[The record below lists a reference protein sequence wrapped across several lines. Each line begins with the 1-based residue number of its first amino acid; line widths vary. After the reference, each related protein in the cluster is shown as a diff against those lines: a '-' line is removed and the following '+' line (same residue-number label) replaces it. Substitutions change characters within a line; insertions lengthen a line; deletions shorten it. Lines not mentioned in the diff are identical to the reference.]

1 MRRSSFVY
9 LTFASSL
16 ALPLISDVKA
26 DTNTSPFSGGNL
38 ATSGLSGSSSTGGS
52 ISINNS
58 TSATS
63 SSTSSSSINTSASL
77 TPSATIAP
85 TSVNITPASNIIIT
99 PSTLSPQSV
108 SLSTINGG
116 AAGEIREIGTLN
128 NGTASWLY
136 DVSDNG
142 LVAIGTSYDGS
153 ANNAMRTFRWTAEGG
168 AQSIGTLQGYTHVN
182 AVAISGDGNTLVGE
196 VHNKQNGSINPQY
209 QAYRWT
215 QSTGLVGLGYLTGYT
230 DSYAADVNQNGQII
244 VGSGSGGNQ
253 SSDSQAFRWTE
264 QTGMVGLGFLNNGKN
279 SDAYSISGDGR
290 VIVGNAD
297 DGSTGK
303 SVAFRWTE
311 AEGMKS
317 LGQLG
322 NSRDIAWAVSNDGSV
337 IVGQS
342 DFYNNNVFSRGSFR
356 WTAAT
361 GMTNLGVLNGGNS
374 SVATDVSGNGLV
386 IVGTANDGADNN
398 AYRAYR
404 WTNETGMQT
413 VEKWLSENGVQ
424 VDSGLKTDIAYATN
438 TDGSVVVG
446 QLANK
451 HGFLAR
457 VNNSY
462 GNGLIDT
469 ANYASSL
476 QASAAIP
483 VLGLRDADLTI
494 NGAHGNPM
502 RGLLSDGR
510 HNAWLGGDW
519 GRSDYRQMDGQA
531 AVGELG
537 YGYGLAGATLK
548 MAVGRSYSDQAS
560 VWGGGTTIDGT
571 YLMPEVITP
580 IASSPLHLSLS
591 GYYNFGDAVIRRGY
605 LNAGTQ
611 AISRGQADADT
622 AAGRIRLDWLNAFSL
637 PLTQFTPYASY
648 SFTRTRVGGYTETGG
663 GFPARWQ
670 ARSEQGT
677 QARVGL
683 DAVINLDDNFNLLA
697 RLEGVHRFEAQ
708 GTTSQVEVL
717 GLNQYSFAGQSY
729 RQYWLRGMVGGE
741 AHVGPGVATATINA
755 TSESETPNYW
765 VAASYRLT
773 F

>member
-1 MRRSSFVY
+1 MLRSSIKN
-9 LTFASSL
+9 LTLSSGL
-16 ALPLISDVKA
+16 LIS
-26 DTNTSPFSGGNL
+26 F
-38 ATSGLSGSSSTGGS
+38 
-52 ISINNS
+52 
-58 TSATS
+58 
-63 SSTSSSSINTSASL
+63 
-77 TPSATIAP
+77 
-85 TSVNITPASNIIIT
+85 
-99 PSTLSPQSV
+99 V
-108 SLSTINGG
+108 SYAG
-116 AAGEIREIGTLN
+116 GEILDIGTLN
-128 NGTASWLY
+128 NSSESF
-136 DVSDNG
+136 V
-142 LVAIGTSYDGS
+142 
-153 ANNAMRTFRWTAEGG
+153 
-168 AQSIGTLQGYTHVN
+168 
-182 AVAISGDGNTLVGE
+182 
-196 VHNKQNGSINPQY
+196 
-209 QAYRWT
+209 
-215 QSTGLVGLGYLTGYT
+215 
-230 DSYAADVNQNGQII
+230 ADVNATGSVA
-244 VGSGSGGNQ
+244 VGVSYKGSEGN
-253 SSDSQAFRWTE
+253 AFRWTDTGGLQSLGSMGNYSDYRAYAISSDGSAIVGE
-264 QTGMVGLGFLNNGKN
+264 AIKRIPQSDGSYRLIANTGFLWTQTSGFRDLGTLPGYKFSIAQDISKDGQTAVGYVHGASVYSLVNSEAFRWTPQSGMVGLGVLNNG
-279 SDAYSISGDGR
+279 SYSNASGISGDGR
-290 VIVGNAD
+290 VIVGTAN
-297 DGSTGK
+297 DGLTGK
-303 SVAFRWTE
+303 LVAFRWTQ

-322 NSRDIAWAVSNDGSV
+322 NNIDAAFGVNNDGSV
-337 IVGQS
+337 IVGGS
-342 DFYNNNVFSRGSFR
+342 SFIDNNVNTSRAFR
-356 WTAAT
+356 WTATT
-361 GMTNLGVLNGGNS
+361 GMTNLGVLNDGNQS
-374 SVATDVSGNGLV
+374 LAREVSGNGLV
-386 IVGTANDGADNN
+386 IVGMANDGADNN
-398 AYRAYR
+398 ATRAYR

-413 VEKWLSENGVQ
+413 VEKWLSDNGVQ
-424 VDSGLKTDIAYATN
+424 VDSSLKTYVAHNTN
-438 TDGSVVVG
+438 NDGSVVVG

-451 HGFLAR
+451 HGFIAR
-457 VNNSY
+457 VSGNS

-476 QASAAIP
+476 QASTAIP
-483 VLGLRDADLTI
+483 LLGLRDADLTI

-502 RGLLSDGR
+502 RGLLSNGR

-765 VAASYRLT
+765 VAASYRLN